1 MMSAAKKTHWL
12 RNTIIVLLVCGVVG
26 TLLAAVQFTRH
37 PDKTCAVA
45 SLQFSFDGAAEGV
58 APNGNAFN
66 IDDLTSD
73 EVLEAGLSAA
83 GLSGTYEPE
92 QIRENL
98 VVTGS
103 YPQDLVA
110 QVMSYESLMSFTANR
125 ELTVSE
131 YHPTLFSVALYS
143 DFDRAIPQAKLE
155 ALLQGVMDSFQARF
169 AQTGAVSL
177 SWGDD
182 VIYALDQY
190 DYPQQLEVIQE
201 TMTQQARYAEEMYA
215 KEPAFA
221 RDGKGF
227 NDIYVR
233 FNSLIESDIQRLNA
247 SITMNALTRNTAR
260 LLTQYQFE
268 IRDLNNQL
276 AKQTEQLEQLDAL
289 VDSYEK
295 NEIIYLSTTDSLTKI
310 DGNSS
315 ETYDA
320 LVAARK
326 EVSDEITEI
335 NSKITTYQL
344 KLADL
349 MKDEAAQTTTT
360 ATSDAGDAQAADSTE
375 TMEVEQIQELTDEEI
390 AAAAAAAEEAA
401 KQQTATLEKG
411 IESLVAKSNAVSE
424 DFKALLDAYN
434 EQEIN
439 AQTVRV
445 FNRKYVAP
453 KLISGAFV
461 KKVIKAAGPLCALG
475 FIVCMALLIA
485 SRRKEEKRASRAR

>member
-12 RNTIIVLLVCGVVG
+12 RNTIIVLLVCGIAG
-26 TLLAAVQFTRH
+26 TLLAAVLFMRH
-37 PDKTCAVA
+37 PDRTSAVA
-45 SLQFSFDGAAEGV
+45 SLQFSFDGAAEGT
-58 APNGNAFN
+58 APNGNAFDV
-66 IDDLTSD
+66 DDLTSD
-73 EVLEAGLSAA
+73 EVLETALGAA
-83 GLSGTYEPE
+83 GLSGSYTPD

-103 YPQDLVA
+103 YPENLVE

-125 ELTVSE
+125 ELMVNE
-131 YHPTLFSVALYS
+131 YHPTLFSVALYN
-143 DFDRAIPQAKLE
+143 DFDKAIPQAKLE
-155 ALLQGVMDSFQARF
+155 ELLQAVMDSFQARF
-169 AQTGAVSL
+169 AQTATVSL
-177 SWGDD
+177 DWGEDG
-182 VIYALDQY
+182 IYALDKY
-190 DYPQQLEVIQE
+190 DYPQQLEVLQE
-201 TMTQQARYAEEMYA
+201 TMTQQARYAEEMYDR
-215 KEPAFA
+215 KPTFV

-247 SITMNALTRNTAR
+247 TITMNALTRNTAR

-276 AKQTEQLEQLDAL
+276 TKQTEELERLDAL
-289 VDSYEK
+289 IASYEK
-295 NEIIYLSTTDSLTKI
+295 NEIIYLSTTESLTKI

-315 ETYDA
+315 ETYDE
-320 LVAARK
+320 LVTARK
-326 EVSDEITEI
+326 KASDDITEI

-349 MKDEAAQTTTT
+349 MKDSAGQTATASTSAGDDAEAA
-360 ATSDAGDAQAADSTE
+360 STE
-375 TMEVEQIQELTDEEI
+375 TMKVEQIQELTEEEI

-411 IESLVAKSNAVSE
+411 IESLVEKSNAVSA

-434 EQEIN
+434 DQEVN
-439 AQTVRV
+439 DQTVRV
-445 FNRKYVAP
+445 FNRKYITP
-453 KLISGAFV
+453 KLVSGAFI
-461 KKVIKAAGPLCALG
+461 KKVIKTAGPFCAVG
-475 FIVCMALLIA
+475 FMICMVLLIA

>member
-12 RNTIIVLLVCGVVG
+12 RNTIIVLLVCGIAG
-26 TLLAAVQFTRH
+26 TLLAAVLFMRH
-37 PDKTCAVA
+37 PDRTSAVA
-45 SLQFSFDGAAEGV
+45 SLQFSFDGAAEGT
-58 APNGNAFN
+58 APNGNAFDV
-66 IDDLTSD
+66 DDLTSD
-73 EVLEAGLSAA
+73 EVLETALGAA
-83 GLSGTYEPE
+83 GLSGSYTPD

-103 YPQDLVA
+103 YPENLVE

-125 ELTVSE
+125 ELTVNE
-131 YHPTLFSVALYS
+131 YHPTLFSVALYN
-143 DFDRAIPQAKLE
+143 DFDKAIPQAKLE
-155 ALLQGVMDSFQARF
+155 ELLQAVMDSFQARF
-169 AQTGAVSL
+169 AQTATVSL
-177 SWGDD
+177 DWGEDG
-182 VIYALDQY
+182 IYTLDKY
-190 DYPQQLEVIQE
+190 DYPQQLEVLQE
-201 TMTQQARYAEEMYA
+201 TMTQQARYAEEMYGR
-215 KEPAFA
+215 KPTFA

-247 SITMNALTRNTAR
+247 NITMNALTRNTAR

-276 AKQTEQLEQLDAL
+276 TKQTEELERLDAL
-289 VDSYEK
+289 IASYEK
-295 NEIIYLSTTDSLTKI
+295 NEIIYLSTTESLTKI

-315 ETYDA
+315 ETYDE
-320 LVAARK
+320 LVTARK
-326 EVSDEITEI
+326 KASDDITEI

-349 MKDEAAQTTTT
+349 MKDSAGQTATASTSAVDDAEAA
-360 ATSDAGDAQAADSTE
+360 STE
-375 TMEVEQIQELTDEEI
+375 TMEVEQIQELTEEEI

-411 IESLVAKSNAVSE
+411 IESLVEKSNAVSA

-434 EQEIN
+434 EQEVN
-439 AQTVRV
+439 DQTVRV
-445 FNRKYVAP
+445 FNRKYIAP
-453 KLISGAFV
+453 KLVSGAFI
-461 KKVIKAAGPLCALG
+461 KKVIKTAGPFCAVG
-475 FIVCMALLIA
+475 FMICMVLLIA

>member
-12 RNTIIVLLVCGVVG
+12 RNTIIVLLVCGIAG

-37 PDKTCAVA
+37 PKRTSAVA

-58 APNGNAFN
+58 APNGHVFN
-66 IDDLTSD
+66 VEDLTSD
-73 EVLEAGLSAA
+73 EVLEAALSAA
-83 GLSGTYEPE
+83 GLSGTYTAD
-92 QIRENL
+92 QLRGNL
-98 VVTGS
+98 AVTGS
-103 YPQDLVA
+103 YPEDLVE
-110 QVMSYESLMSFTANR
+110 QVMSYESLMSFAANR
-125 ELTVSE
+125 ELTVNE
-131 YHPTLFSVALYS
+131 YHPTLFTVALYG
-143 DFDRAIPQAKLE
+143 DFDKAISQTKLE
-155 ALLQGVMDSFQARF
+155 ELLQGVMDSFCARLT
-169 AQTGAVSL
+169 QTTSVSL
-177 SWGDD
+177 DWGEDA
-182 VIYALDQY
+182 IYALDKY

-201 TMTQQARYAEEMYA
+201 TMTQQARYAEEMYG
-215 KEPAFA
+215 KEPTFA

-276 AKQTEQLEQLDAL
+276 TKQTEQLERLDAL
-289 VDSYEK
+289 IASYEK

-320 LVAARK
+320 LVTARK
-326 EVSDEITEI
+326 DVSDKITKI

-349 MKDEAAQTTTT
+349 MKDSAEQTATAQTS
-360 ATSDAGDAQAADSTE
+360 AESDAQPAATE
-375 TMEVEQIQELTDEEI
+375 TMEVEQIQELTEEEI

-411 IESLVAKSNAVSE
+411 IESLVARCNAVTD

-434 EQEIN
+434 AQEIN
-439 AQTVRV
+439 PQTVRV
-445 FNRKYVAP
+445 FNRKYLAP
-453 KLISGAFV
+453 KLISGSFAR
-461 KKVIKAAGPLCALG
+461 KVIMTAGPLCAVG
-475 FIVCMALLIA
+475 FMVCMVLLIA
-485 SRRKEEKRASRAR
+485 SRRKEERRVSRVR